1 MYLIMKN
8 YFLLFCLLASTSLV
22 SCQSEN
28 GCEEKDISCRSK
40 YYMKLLKEKKIS
52 ELKKHVALKEAVNKN
67 SKDRMLSHIADFI
80 AENDTLNLNYK
91 IVGNE
96 YSDILEVRVYI
107 NDTSFY
113 TELPIIIFDF
123 AQNAIHGIPLIN
135 WTVSGVPRK
144 KVVLTKK

>member
-1 MYLIMKN
+1 MKIAFLILYL
-8 YFLLFCLLASTSLV
+8 FASVSLL

-28 GCEEKDISCRSK
+28 GCEEKDISCRAK

-52 ELKKHVALKEAVNKN
+52 ELKKHVALQEAVNN
-67 SKDRMLSHIADFI
+67 DSKDRMLSHIADFI
-80 AENDTLNLNYK
+80 ADNDTLSLNYK

-96 YSDILEVRVYI
+96 YSDVLEVRVYV

-113 TELPIIIFDF
+113 TKLPIIIFDF
-123 AQNAIHGIPLIN
+123 AQNVIHGIPLIN
-135 WTVSGVPRK
+135 WTVSGIPRK